1 MPEINQLSASDS
13 LQPGD
18 LLPAFIQNNG
28 DARKVSLSLLLAF
41 MQENLTFPVPVAYS
55 FVTQRSAPN
64 ETGFSVGIT
73 DNGSNIHLI
82 LTPVAGYADGEIV
95 LPSNLTAVDK
105 QEVLVNTTNQV
116 TAFTLN
122 ANGAA
127 AVFGAPTSLGADD
140 FFRMK
145 YDQGANSWYR
155 VG

>member
-1 MPEINQLSASDS
+1 MPEINQLSALDS
-13 LQPGD
+13 LQQGD
-18 LLPAFIQNNG
+18 LLPVYSQNNG
-28 DARKVSLSLLLAF
+28 DARKAALSLLLAF
-41 MQENLTFPVPVAYS
+41 MQNNIVFPVDGYT
-55 FVTQRSAPN
+55 FQTQRSAPSA
-64 ETGFSVGIT
+64 TGFSVAVT
-73 DNGSNIHLI
+73 DNGNNTHLI
-82 LTPVAGYADGEIV
+82 LSPVVGYASGEIV

-140 FFRMK
+140 FFRVK
-145 YDQGANSWYR
+145 YDQGTNSWYR